1 MHAQAI
7 KHEATEL
14 IGRWLRL
21 SYPEKPM
28 RVSLCPCRVC
38 VAVPRGM
45 EELWQ
50 LCCAVHLWWLPGSV
64 GSQWKQQ
71 SIYSNSRVSWGGDGG
86 GGSTHMHMLFPTVY
100 HARLGVFLLLLF
112 LSPSLS
118 FLTQH
123 IISPLMTILLWVLI
137 TSLLIAP
144 SAFLPHSPHACFVAI
159 LSVYDGACRYQ
170 LFSFR
175 NTNDVQVLISP

>member
-71 SIYSNSRVSWGGDGG
+71 SIYSNSRVSWGWWIH
-86 GGSTHMHMLFPTVY
+86 THA
-100 HARLGVFLLLLF
+100 HAFSHRISCKAWCLPP
-112 LSPSLS
+112 PSVSLPIPV
-118 FLTQH
+118 LH
-123 IISPLMTILLWVLI
+123 IISPLMTILLWVFI